1 MTLKDLHVAHFEYN
15 NDSYLTFEQAWN
27 AKDWMK
33 KHLLYIF
40 NMIKDLNEGYP
51 PTLNEDKN
59 NSALWKGEHWFW
71 FINYYI
77 TK

>member
-1 MTLKDLHVAHFEYN
+1 MTLNDLHIAHFEYN

-33 KHLLYIF
+33 KHLLHIF
-40 NMIKDLNEGYP
+40 NMIKDLDEGYA
-51 PTLNEDKN
+51 PTLHEDKN
-59 NSALWKGEHWFW
+59 DAALWKGEHWFW

-77 TK
+77 KK

>member
-1 MTLKDLHVAHFEYN
+1 MTLKDLHVSHFEYN

-33 KHLLYIF
+33 RHLLHIF
-40 NMIKDLNEGYP
+40 DLIKDLDEVYP
-51 PTLNEDKN
+51 PTLKEDKN
-59 NSALWKGEHWFW
+59 NAALWKGEHWFW

-77 TK
+77 KK